1 MRTDHYSIMKAC
13 TVVFMIFLTLGQLGA
28 QDMPMISVEFKE
40 VAADEAVSQLES
52 QSGISLFYD
61 PNDLDSL
68 KVSGIFSELRLD
80 ETLHQMLADYDFQ
93 VLVHEGQVFLIRENV
108 VLTNLPL
115 VNELL
120 NSEEPES
127 AIEKGLI
134 FSQDYADQQASDN
147 LEQIIIEIG
156 QRSKMVSGGRSTL
169 AGYVR
174 EKENGN
180 PVANAVVYIE
190 NPTVVASTDDNGFY
204 SIILPNGRNEVKIQ
218 YAGLKT
224 TKRNVVLFSDGQLNI
239 DMLVDV
245 IALREVLVESD
256 RDANVS
262 AVKMGV
268 ARLDVKGVKNVPI
281 VLGERDVIKVATTYA
296 GVQTLGEGAAGF
308 NVRGGKSDQNL
319 IQFNGAPIYN
329 ANHFLGFFSVFNS
342 DVIDRL
348 DIYKASVPAKFGGRL
363 SSVFDVQGKPAQ
375 TEKVTGRGGVSP
387 VTSKLAMEIPVLKG
401 KSGLVFGG
409 RSTYSNWILRQ
420 SNNANFNE
428 NRIAFR
434 DLVLQYDHKIKEG
447 NEFQVSLYTSDDE
460 FRLNSDTLF
469 SFSNLEYFN
478 RLGSMSWKKVVN
490 EKLDLNLGA
499 YGSHYRYE
507 LTFDQS
513 PENAFRQDF
522 DIRDLGFTADGTY
535 YWNDQHTVVLGT
547 SFKHYQVNPGS
558 RVPLNSE
565 SEVATLFL
573 EESKGREIVL
583 HAEDQIEWGDRLAF
597 SFGLRYSLFQ
607 ALGAATIYQY
617 QEGGP
622 KNRSTRQDSVQF
634 GNGEVIKTNGGLE
647 YRLSARYTLS
657 EASSLKFAI
666 NRSRQY
672 IHTLTNSAT
681 LSPTDTWALTGI
693 HLKPQIG
700 DQISVGYFRNFPDRR
715 IEASVE
721 SYYKRLQN
729 LVDFKVGADFLLNP
743 NLETAI
749 LQGPGRS
756 YGVEFSLKLK
766 GKLNGWLNYTFS
778 RTQLQLKSDFPE
790 ETINQGSF
798 FPASYDKP
806 HAVNIVANYKVT
818 RRISFSYN
826 MNYSTGRP
834 ITSPV
839 GSYDFKGQSI
849 VHFSDRNTFR
859 IPDYLRMD
867 LGISL
872 EEGHLLKR
880 LTHAYWS
887 FSIYNFLG
895 RDNPYSVFFDSRE
908 GEVEAFKLV
917 VFGDPIPTL
926 SFNFR
931 F

>member
-1 MRTDHYSIMKAC
+1 MKKFLIGFI
-13 TVVFMIFLTLGQLGA
+13 VVLLFA
-28 QDMPMISVEFKE
+28 QAQAQELPVISVNFS
-40 VAADEAVSQLES
+40 VAPLKSALAELETL
-52 QSGISLFYD
+52 SGIKIYFDELET
-61 PNDLDSL
+61 DSV
-68 KVSGIFSELRLD
+68 KVSGMYQDRPVD
-80 ETLHQMLADYDFQ
+80 EIARSLLAPHGFQ
-93 VLVHEGQVFLIRENV
+93 VLVHDNQVFMIRDNRI
-108 VLTNLPL
+108 LTELPL
-115 VNELL
+115 V
-120 NSEEPES
+120 S
-127 AIEKGLI
+127 ALMNAEKASDNIEQGLI
-134 FSQDYADQQASDN
+134 FSQDYANEKASED
-147 LEQIIIEIG
+147 LERTVFEIG

-169 AGYVR
+169 VGYIR
-174 EKENGN
+174 EKETGD
-180 PVANAVVYIE
+180 PVADAVVYIE
-190 NPTVVASTDDNGFY
+190 NPTVVASSDENGFY
-204 SIILPNGRNEVKIQ
+204 SISLPNGRNEVRIQ
-218 YAGLKT
+218 YAGLKPT
-224 TKRNVVLFSDGQLNI
+224 RRNIVLFSEGQLNI

-256 RDANVS
+256 RDANIN

-268 ARLDVKGVKNVPI
+268 TKIDVKGSKNVPI

-348 DIYKASVPAKFGGRL
+348 DIYKSSVPAKYGGRL
-363 SSVFDVQGKPAQ
+363 SSVFDIHGKPAQ
-375 TEKVTGRGGVSP
+375 NEKITGRGGVSP
-387 VTSKLAMEIPVLKG
+387 VTSKLALEIPVLKG

-420 SNNANFNE
+420 SDNANFNE

-434 DLVLQYDHKIKEG
+434 DLVLQYDHKIAEG
-447 NEFQVSLYTSDDE
+447 NELKISAYSSDDE

-469 SFSNLEYFN
+469 SFSNLEYSN
-478 RLGSMSWKKVVN
+478 RLGSVLWSKVVN
-490 EKLDLNLGA
+490 EKFDLDLQA
-499 YGSHYRYE
+499 YGSYYTYQ

-513 PENAFRQDF
+513 VENAFQQDF

-535 YWNDQHTVVLGT
+535 YWDDRHTIVLGT

-558 RVPLNSE
+558 RVPFE
-565 SEVATLFL
+565 AGSEVATLFL
-573 EESKGREIVL
+573 EETRGREFAWHI
-583 HAEDQIEWGDRLAF
+583 EDQVEWNEYLAF
-597 SFGLRYSLFQ
+597 SVGLRYTLFQ
-607 ALGAATIYQY
+607 SLGPGTVFQY
-617 QEGGP
+617 SESGP
-622 KNRSTRQDSVQF
+622 KNRSTRQDSVQY
-634 GNGEVIKTNGGLE
+634 GTGEVIKTNGGLE

-657 EASSLKFAI
+657 ESSSIKFGL

-681 LSPTDTWALTGI
+681 LSPTDTWALTGF

-700 DQISVGYFRNFPDRR
+700 DQISLGYFKNFPERR
-715 IEASVE
+715 IEASIE
-721 SYYKRLQN
+721 GYYKRLQN

-756 YGVEFSLKLK
+756 YGFEFSLKKK

-778 RTQLQLKSDFPE
+778 RTLLQLSSEFPE
-790 ETINQGSF
+790 ETINEGAY

-806 HAVNIVANYKVT
+806 HAVNIVANYKAT
-818 RRISFSYN
+818 RRWSFSYN
-826 MNYSTGRP
+826 LNYSTGRP
-834 ITSPV
+834 VTAPV
-839 GSYDFKGQSI
+839 GSYDFKGQSV

-867 LGISL
+867 VGVNL
-872 EEGHLLKR
+872 EEGHLLRR
-880 LTHAYWS
+880 LSHAYWS
-887 FSIYNFLG
+887 LSIYNVLG
-895 RDNPYSVFFDSRE
+895 RENPYSVFFDSRE

-917 VFGDPIPTL
+917 VFGNPIPTL

>member
-1 MRTDHYSIMKAC
+1 MKRYRILIMIALLGFEIRAQELQSLSANFSETAAIEVLTELEDRSGVKLYFDANEMDSIQ
-13 TVVFMIFLTLGQLGA
+13 VSGVFHNHPVEEIISALFDPFGFQVLNHDGQLFLTLEHRIIT
-28 QDMPMISVEFKE
+28 D
-40 VAADEAVSQLES
+40 
-52 QSGISLFYD
+52 
-61 PNDLDSL
+61 
-68 KVSGIFSELRLD
+68 
-80 ETLHQMLADYDFQ
+80 
-93 VLVHEGQVFLIRENV
+93 
-108 VLTNLPL
+108 LPL
-115 VNELL
+115 VNALL
-120 NSEEPES
+120 STGQTTGI
-127 AIEKGLI
+127 IEQGLI
-134 FSQDYADQQASDN
+134 FSQDYVDQQASDD
-147 LEQIIIEIG
+147 LEQTVFEIG
-156 QRSKMVSGGRSTL
+156 QRSKMVTGGRSTL
-169 AGYVR
+169 VGYVR
-174 EKENGN
+174 EKDTGE
-180 PVANAVVYIE
+180 PVPDAVVYVE
-190 NPTVVASTDDNGFY
+190 NPTVVASSDENGFY
-204 SIILPNGRNEVKIQ
+204 SISLPNGRNEVKIQ

-224 TKRNVVLFSDGQLNI
+224 TRRNIVLFSEGQLNI

-245 IALREVLVESD
+245 IALREVVVESD
-256 RDANVS
+256 RDANIN

-268 ARLDVKGVKNVPI
+268 TKIDVKGSKNVPI

-348 DIYKASVPAKFGGRL
+348 DIYKASVPARYGGRL
-363 SSVFDVQGKPAQ
+363 SSVFDIHGKPAQ
-375 TEKVTGRGGVSP
+375 SEKITGRGGVSP
-387 VTSKLAMEIPVLKG
+387 VTSKLALEIPILKG
-401 KSGLVFGG
+401 KSGLVLGG

-428 NRIAFR
+428 NRISFR
-434 DLVLQYDHKIKEG
+434 DLVLQYDHKIAEG
-447 NEFQVSLYTSDDE
+447 NELKISAYSSDDE

-469 SFSNLEYFN
+469 SFSNLEYLN
-478 RLGSMSWKKVVN
+478 RLGSVSWKKVVN
-490 EKLDLNLGA
+490 EKFDLNLQA
-499 YGSHYRYE
+499 YGSYYE
-507 LTFDQS
+507 YQLTFDQS
-513 PENAFRQDF
+513 LENAFQQGF
-522 DIRDLGFTADGTY
+522 NIRDLGVTADGTY
-535 YWNDQHTVVLGT
+535 YWDDRHTLVFGT

-558 RVPLNSE
+558 RTPFGES
-565 SEVATLFL
+565 SEVAELLL
-573 EESKGREIVL
+573 EESQGREFVL
-583 HAEDQIEWGDRLAF
+583 HVEDQVEWDERLAF
-597 SFGLRYSLFQ
+597 SIGLRYALFQ
-607 ALGAATIYQY
+607 SLGPGTVSQY
-617 QEGGP
+617 NEDGP
-622 KNRSTRQDSVQF
+622 KNRATRQDSVAYGQ
-634 GNGEVIKTNGGLE
+634 GEVIKTNGGLE

-657 EASSLKFAI
+657 ETSSLKFGV

-681 LSPTDTWALTGI
+681 LSPTDTWALTGF
-693 HLKPQIG
+693 HLKPQIA
-700 DQISVGYFRNFPDRR
+700 DQVSLGYFRNFPEKRV
-715 IEASVE
+715 EASIE
-721 SYYKRLQN
+721 GYYKRLQN

-756 YGVEFSLKLK
+756 YGIEFSLKKK

-778 RTQLQLKSDFPE
+778 RTLLQLSSDFAE
-790 ETINQGSF
+790 ETINEGEY

-806 HAVNIVANYKVT
+806 HSVNIVANYKAT
-818 RRISFSYN
+818 RRISFSFN

-834 ITSPV
+834 VTAPV
-839 GSYDFKGQSI
+839 GTYEFKGQSV

-867 LGISL
+867 VGVNL

-880 LTHAYWS
+880 LSHAYWS
-887 FSIYNFLG
+887 FSIYNVLG

-917 VFGDPIPTL
+917 VFGNAIPTL